1 MNKTPTTNPTLA
13 ESTVI
18 VKDLLD
24 DESLSYQTRAIAIE
38 KVARMETHNSIK
50 KDELIAAL
58 RWIFDHYD
66 FQEDAP

>member
-1 MNKTPTTNPTLA
+1 MNKATNPTLA
-13 ESTVI
+13 ESCVI

-24 DESLSYQTRAIAIE
+24 DDSLSYQTRAIAIE

-66 FQEDAP
+66 FQEDNHE